1 VPEKGVILL
10 TGYEPFGEFKRN
22 SSIEACRKLEGM
34 VYREYRVVVEEI
46 TMDFTKVRDII
57 EDHIENNKP
66 SAIICTGVSGAGSGI
81 AVERIAINV
90 STALPPRWEGDVDL
104 DKPLRD
110 GGPAGYF
117 TTLPYRKL
125 LEALKDAKIP
135 ASLSGSAGTV
145 GCNQIFYYIL
155 DYLTR
160 NKINIPAG
168 FIHVPRLPEQA
179 VDGRRASMSVES
191 SARAIEAVV
200 DELAKHLP

>member
-1 VPEKGVILL
+1 MPEKGVILL

-22 SSIEACRKLEGM
+22 SSIDTCRKLEGM

>member
-1 VPEKGVILL
+1 MPEKGVILL

-46 TMDFTKVRDII
+46 TMDFSKVQEVI
-57 EDHIENNKP
+57 EGHIENYKP
-66 SAIICTGVSGAGSGI
+66 SAVICTGVSGGGSGL
-81 AVERIAINV
+81 AVERIAVNV
-90 STALPPRWEGDVDL
+90 STALPPRWEGDEEP
-104 DKPLRD
+104 DKPLRE

-135 ASLSGSAGTV
+135 SSLSGTAGTV
-145 GCNQIFYYIL
+145 GCNQIFYHTM
-155 DYLTR
+155 DYLAR
-160 NKINIPAG
+160 NSMDIPAG

-179 VDGRRASMSVES
+179 VDGRRASMDVKTG
-191 SARAIEAVV
+191 ARGLEAVV
-200 DELAKHLP
+200 DELAKNLP

>member
-1 VPEKGVILL
+1 MPEKGVILL

-90 STALPPRWEGDVDL
+90 NTALPPRWEGDVDP
-104 DKPLRD
+104 DQPLRD

-145 GCNQIFYYIL
+145 GCNQIFYYTL
-155 DYLTR
+155 DYLAR
-160 NKINIPAG
+160 NKIDIPAG

>member
-1 VPEKGVILL
+1 MPEKGVILL

-145 GCNQIFYYIL
+145 GCNQIFYYTL
-155 DYLTR
+155 DYLAR
-160 NKINIPAG
+160 NKIDIPAG

>member
-1 VPEKGVILL
+1 MPEKGVILL